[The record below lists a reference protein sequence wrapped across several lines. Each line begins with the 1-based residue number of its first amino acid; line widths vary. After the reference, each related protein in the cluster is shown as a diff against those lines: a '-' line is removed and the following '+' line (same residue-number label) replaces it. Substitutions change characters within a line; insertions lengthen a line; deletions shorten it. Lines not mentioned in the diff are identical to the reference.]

1 LGVNVSEKVFE
12 KFGGE
17 YMKGD
22 IVFYEGETGETMYII
37 YKGKVKITKK
47 ARDVETTLAVL
58 GEGDFFG
65 EMAIIED
72 YPRSATAIVDE
83 DSTKLIVVDRK
94 VFESQIQ
101 TNPKIILQILKK
113 MSARI
118 RDTDKQIE
126 NLMLQDLVSRIVGTL
141 KLLAEK
147 TDKNDDGSVAFDYA
161 DLQKDIS
168 SRLGLPIGKVMEV
181 FEMLVRSRIATI
193 NDNDFVIRDYED
205 LVKYMEYLELK
216 ERYTGVK

>member
-1 LGVNVSEKVFE
+1 
-12 KFGGE
+12 
-17 YMKGD
+17 MKGD

-37 YKGKVKITKK
+37 YKGKIKITKK

-83 DSTKLIVVDRK
+83 DSTKLIVIDRK

-141 KLLAEK
+141 KMLSDK
-147 TDKNDDGSVAFDYA
+147 TKKEDDGSVAFDYTN
-161 DLQKDIS
+161 LQKDIS
-168 SRLGLPIGKVMEV
+168 SRLGLPVGKVMEV
-181 FEMLVRSRIATI
+181 LEMLIRSRIVAL
-193 NDNDFVIRDYED
+193 NDNQYIVRDVED
-205 LVKYMEYLELK
+205 LTKYMEYLELK
-216 ERYTGVK
+216 ERYTGV

>member
-1 LGVNVSEKVFE
+1 MGVNVSEKVFE
-12 KFGGE
+12 KFVGE
-17 YMKGD
+17 YRKGD

-37 YKGKVKITKK
+37 YKGKIKITKK

-83 DSTKLIVVDRK
+83 DSTKLIVIDRK

-113 MSARI
+113 MSA
-118 RDTDKQIE
+118 
-126 NLMLQDLVSRIVGTL
+126 V
-141 KLLAEK
+141 
-147 TDKNDDGSVAFDYA
+147 
-161 DLQKDIS
+161 
-168 SRLGLPIGKVMEV
+168 
-181 FEMLVRSRIATI
+181 
-193 NDNDFVIRDYED
+193 
-205 LVKYMEYLELK
+205 
-216 ERYTGVK
+216 